1 MKNINN
7 KEVKCLKD
15 ENVRKEFNIK
25 EFSFNKLTKEIFDNI
40 KKEDLTAV
48 FYAEGGAMGYS
59 GLTMIVINE
68 MNVYYSGLIG
78 EEDDLSQIEILNS
91 QLAVY
96 RSDSQFDTN
105 VDAFTSMEI
114 AKKEYETLNAELRK
128 KLKEANELIKN
139 CKTLLDKQGTNF
151 EKQVNKEIN
160 RMKSWN

>member
-1 MKNINN
+1 MK
-7 KEVKCLKD
+7 KV
-15 ENVRKEFNIK
+15 
-25 EFSFNKLTKEIFDNI
+25 
-40 KKEDLTAV
+40 
-48 FYAEGGAMGYS
+48 
-59 GLTMIVINE
+59 
-68 MNVYYSGLIG
+68 
-78 EEDDLSQIEILNS
+78 IEIKLDFLQKRNEKLVQENIDLRKKIEVLNS

-139 CKTLLDKQGTNF
+139 CKTLLDKQGTKNK
-151 EKQVNKEIN
+151 KQVNKEIN

>member
-1 MKNINN
+1 MKKVIEIKLDFLQKRNE
-7 KEVKCLKD
+7 KLVQ
-15 ENVRKEFNIK
+15 ENLDLRKK
-25 EFSFNKLTKEIFDNI
+25 
-40 KKEDLTAV
+40 
-48 FYAEGGAMGYS
+48 
-59 GLTMIVINE
+59 
-68 MNVYYSGLIG
+68 
-78 EEDDLSQIEILNS
+78 IEILNS

-96 RSDSQFDTN
+96 RSDSQFDMN